1 MGEILIEQEQECL
14 RNFARH
20 CHSFYLSSLSPSSS
34 AQSSM
39 YWADSSSSSSLHCEE
54 EKKSN
59 SCSDLDQ
66 KIASDGKI
74 VLEAFDRICVISS
87 YATNNSVNENDRQ
100 QLKNS
105 ICNNLHQNSLTN
117 LRNEHDLCS
126 KRHLDLLK
134 ECGLLELEEFTN
146 NINATHILQKYVK
159 VRDDMRGQAHKLAM
173 KHRHSSFFELLSRA
187 ENDCLVYPKET
198 RTLSTSETTTS
209 SHATTVNG
217 IKATISKIEN
227 FVRKYQSNLLSHSF
241 LAGLH
246 RFIHLQLHP
255 KPGSNLRSNDPSYII
270 QWTIRCTVL
279 SEAHISCAGSD
290 DHAYVRDAL
299 NVLFSLM
306 ILSKKEDIEGGTNIV
321 DAQENS
327 SEPLISF
334 EFHKL
339 VSNATLRR
347 ILNVLPRPKNLDAKA
362 TGTFVVLG
370 QTENE
375 SLVSRENIDGH
386 LDEPWPLFDMDFRVD
401 FCTLL

>member
-39 YWADSSSSSSLHCEE
+39 HWVESPQHCEE

-59 SCSDLDQ
+59 SCNDLDQ

-87 YATNNSVNENDRQ
+87 FVTKNSVNENDRQ

-105 ICNNLHQNSLTN
+105 ICNNLHQNSLIN

-126 KRHLDLLK
+126 KHHLDLLK

-146 NINATHILQKYVK
+146 NINATILLQKYIK

-173 KHRHSSFFELLSRA
+173 NHRHTSFFELLSRA
-187 ENDCLVYPKET
+187 EKDYLVYPEET
-198 RTLSTSETTTS
+198 CTLSTAETTTS

-227 FVRKYQSNLLSHSF
+227 FVRKYQSNLGSHSF

-255 KPGSNLRSNDPSYII
+255 KPGSNLRSTDPSYII
-270 QWTIRCTVL
+270 QWTIRSTVL

-290 DHAYVRDAL
+290 EHAYVRDAL

-306 ILSKKEDIEGGTNIV
+306 ILSKKEDIEGGSTAGY
-321 DAQENS
+321 AQENS

-339 VSNATLRR
+339 VSNGTLRR
-347 ILNVLPRPKNLDAKA
+347 ILNVLPKPKNLDAKA

-375 SLVSRENIDGH
+375 RLISRENIDGH
-386 LDEPWPLFDMDFRVD
+386 LDEPWPLFEMDFRVD

>member
-39 YWADSSSSSSLHCEE
+39 NWVDSSSSSQHCEE

-59 SCSDLDQ
+59 SCNDLDQ

-87 YATNNSVNENDRQ
+87 YVTNNSVNENDRQ

-105 ICNNLHQNSLTN
+105 ICNNLHQNSLVN

-126 KRHLDLLK
+126 KHHLHLLK

-146 NINATHILQKYVK
+146 NINATHLLQKYIK
-159 VRDDMRGQAHKLAM
+159 VRDEMRGQAHKLAM

-209 SHATTVNG
+209 SHVTTVNG

-227 FVRKYQSNLLSHSF
+227 FVRKYQSNLGSHSF

-246 RFIHLQLHP
+246 RLIHLQLHP

-290 DHAYVRDAL
+290 EHTYVRDAL

-306 ILSKKEDIEGGTNIV
+306 ILSKKEDIEGGSNIV

-386 LDEPWPLFDMDFRVD
+386 LDEPWPLFEMDFRVD

>member
-39 YWADSSSSSSLHCEE
+39 HWVESSSSQHCEE

-59 SCSDLDQ
+59 SCNDLDQ

-87 YATNNSVNENDRQ
+87 FVTKNSANENDRQ
-100 QLKNS
+100 QLNNS
-105 ICNNLHQNSLTN
+105 ICNNLHQNSLIN

-126 KRHLDLLK
+126 KHHLNLLK

-146 NINATHILQKYVK
+146 NINATNLLQKYIK

-173 KHRHSSFFELLSRA
+173 NHRHTSFFELLSRA
-187 ENDCLVYPKET
+187 EKDCLAYPVET
-198 RTLSTSETTTS
+198 CTLPTAETTS

-227 FVRKYQSNLLSHSF
+227 FVRKYQSNLGSHSF
-241 LAGLH
+241 LAGLYQ
-246 RFIHLQLHP
+246 FSITQLHP
-255 KPGSNLRSNDPSYII
+255 KPGSNLRSTDPSYVI
-270 QWTIRCTVL
+270 QWTIRSTVL

-290 DHAYVRDAL
+290 EHTYVRDAL

-306 ILSKKEDIEGGTNIV
+306 ILSKKEDIEGGSTAGY
-321 DAQENS
+321 AQENS

-339 VSNATLRR
+339 VSNASLRR
-347 ILNVLPRPKNLDAKA
+347 ILNVLPKPKNLDAKA

-375 SLVSRENIDGH
+375 RLISRENIDGH
-386 LDEPWPLFDMDFRVD
+386 LDEPWPLFEMDFRVD

>member
-1 MGEILIEQEQECL
+1 MGEILLEELPL

-34 AQSSM
+34 AESSM
-39 YWADSSSSSSLHCEE
+39 HWVESSSSSQHCEE

-59 SCSDLDQ
+59 SCNDLDQ
-66 KIASDGKI
+66 KTASDGKI

-87 YATNNSVNENDRQ
+87 FVTNNSVNENDRQ
-100 QLKNS
+100 QLNNS
-105 ICNNLHQNSLTN
+105 ICNNIHQNTLIN

-126 KRHLDLLK
+126 KHHLDLLK

-146 NINATHILQKYVK
+146 NINATNLLQKYIK
-159 VRDDMRGQAHKLAM
+159 VRDDTRGQAHKLAM
-173 KHRHSSFFELLSRA
+173 KHRHNSFFELLSRA
-187 ENDCLVYPKET
+187 EKDCLAYPEET
-198 RTLSTSETTTS
+198 CTLSTAETTTS

-217 IKATISKIEN
+217 IKTTISKIEN
-227 FVRKYQSNLLSHSF
+227 FVRKYQSNLGSHSF

-255 KPGSNLRSNDPSYII
+255 KPGSNLRSTDPSYII

-279 SEAHISCAGSD
+279 SEAHVSCAGSD

-306 ILSKKEDIEGGTNIV
+306 ILSKKEDIEGDNNAG
-321 DAQENS
+321 DS
-327 SEPLISF
+327 SEPLVSF

-347 ILNVLPRPKNLDAKA
+347 ILNVLPKPKNLDAKA

-375 SLVSRENIDGH
+375 RLISRENVDGH
-386 LDEPWPLFDMDFRVD
+386 LDEPWPLFEMDFRVD